1 MEEAR
6 PTVKELV
13 WSTLYRLAIG
23 QIPEKTGRALKTVS
37 VILPTTAI
45 TTREKLLNRAIDSVL
60 SQQGVRVELI
70 VVANGTQCDDD
81 ILNGLAARSDIRLVY
96 IEEGSYP
103 VALRLGRDLVDAPF
117 FAELDDDDELL
128 PMALATRLH
137 HIELDPSIDVVVTNG
152 ILRRDGHETIGI
164 RDIDSCQT
172 DPLRRLM
179 EDMWLVPC
187 AALYRTDTVTPD
199 FFATIPPAME
209 WTYVGTLLS
218 LRKKIVF
225 VDVPTFVYNRDTS
238 NSLSRSK
245 GYFLSTPDALER
257 LLQLEL
263 PSEIRE
269 LVMEKH
275 VQSLHAASNRELLE
289 GNVSEAWKWHLRTLT
304 HPYGWRYLTY
314 TRHLVK

>member
-1 MEEAR
+1 MAAPIVEEGR
-6 PTVKELV
+6 PTVKNLV
-13 WSTLYRLAIG
+13 WGTLYGLVMRAI
-23 QIPEKTGRALKTVS
+23 S
-37 VILPTTAI
+37 VILPTAATA
-45 TTREKLLNRAIDSVL
+45 TRLKSLNRAIDSVL
-60 SQQGVRVELI
+60 SQQDVKVELI
-70 VVANGTQCDDD
+70 VVANGPQCDDD

-96 IEEGSYP
+96 TEEGSYP
-103 VALRLGRDLVDAPF
+103 AALRVGRDLVGAPF
-117 FAELDDDDELL
+117 FAEIDDDDEFL

-152 ILRRDGHETIGI
+152 ILCRDGQETIGI

-179 EDMWLVPC
+179 DDMWLVPC
-187 AALYRTDTVTPD
+187 AALYRTETVTPD

-218 LRKKIVF
+218 LKKKIVF
-225 VDVPTFVYNRDTS
+225 VDVPTFVYNRDTTD
-238 NSLSRSK
+238 SLSRSK
-245 GYFLSTPDALER
+245 GYLLSTPDAIER
-257 LLQLEL
+257 LMQLEL

-269 LVMEKH
+269 LVREKH
-275 VQSLHAASNRELLE
+275 VRSLHAASNLELVD